1 MLEDD
6 YEFARDI
13 DVIKDL
19 IDKLLKD
26 ESTSF
31 I

>member
-31 I
+31 L

>member
-13 DVIKDL
+13 DVIKNL

-31 I
+31 L

>member
-13 DVIKDL
+13 EVIKDL

-31 I
+31 L

>member
-19 IDKLLKD
+19 IDKLLKN

-31 I
+31 L